1 MAAITF
7 HATIADDAP
16 EAQAAYQGP
25 TPAQPL
31 GRPAQDSVIPSDSIQ
46 LTGVGSASP
55 SPAQSAGYGDSGA
68 PIPFSPRPPTGAFP
82 PSTAQVADAAPSI
95 AKTATPIP
103 PKSSPKE
110 TLQQVDQALEEIGI
124 NPQDVSIADRT
135 ALLVWIN
142 DPAAIQQFAQV
153 TQPSSG
159 QPQLNTAANTPNTA
173 DEGVPTSVTAASQSS
188 GASQP
193 AGLSNTS
200 SAPPAGSTQ
209 NRSTALAQLQELQT
223 SLGAQA
229 GQDPQSALPS
239 SNDSLM
245 QGQQLNVSV

>member
-31 GRPAQDSVIPSDSIQ
+31 GRPAQDSVTPSDSIQ

-55 SPAQSAGYGDSGA
+55 LPGQSAGYGDSGA
-68 PIPFSPRPPTGAFP
+68 PIPFSPRPPIGAFP
-82 PSTAQVADAAPSI
+82 ASTANTAPSI

-173 DEGVPTSVTAASQSS
+173 DEGVLTSVTAVSQSS
-188 GASQP
+188 GASQL

-239 SNDSLM
+239 RNDSLT
-245 QGQQLNVSV
+245 QGQQLNVSA